1 METQQQSNETTIVPI
16 VGRIV
21 SEETLGLDLP
31 ENEDIN
37 AEGHPNFIESN
48 TQAITL
54 EDLSTKCTVPTFA
67 DNTLTISHQNYM
79 ASVCKAAIEVFGD
92 LTPIECRVSHP
103 IIGRIPSALHKKPSE
118 VLDEEK
124 TLFYQRLAWI
134 SHVKGL
140 SRQVNGQT
148 VFLTIGGTRAYNDDK
163 LYGRQSAQKFK
174 VFVAWSVKVCSN
186 QMIQTSGSSGTI
198 ECLTE
203 ADIYQKAYQLF
214 AAFDPEK
221 EDNLRLLENLHTT
234 RISQELFCSIVGRLR
249 LYQALST
256 EQLKCLPSIE
266 IGDQAVNAAV
276 RGYAG
281 DNPNFGI
288 HEDGDGSISCWDLM
302 NLLNEAIKATYIDR
316 WVERNQAC
324 TDFAIGIQK
333 AINGEDT
340 EGYSWFLN
348 AGM

>member
-1 METQQQSNETTIVPI
+1 MTDELAVVPI
-16 VGRIV
+16 EGRVI
-21 SEETLGLDLP
+21 SEATLGLDLP

-37 AEGHPNFIESN
+37 SSEHPNFIESN
-48 TQAITL
+48 TQAISL
-54 EDLSTKCTVPTFA
+54 EDLATKCVVPTFA
-67 DNTLTISHQNYM
+67 DMSLSISHQNFM

-92 LTPIECRVSHP
+92 ITPIECRVSHP
-103 IIGRIPSALHKKPSE
+103 IIGRVPSALGKKAFE
-118 VLDEEK
+118 VTDDEK

-140 SRQVNGQT
+140 SREVNGQT
-148 VFLTIGGTRAYNDDK
+148 VFLTIGGTRSYSEDK
-163 LYGRQSAQKFK
+163 LYGRQTPSRFR

-186 QMIQTSGSSGTI
+186 QMIQCSGTTGSI

-203 ADIYQKAYQLF
+203 ADIYQKAFQLF
-214 AAFDPEK
+214 ASFDPEK
-221 EDNLRLLENLHTT
+221 EDNLKLLENLHTT

-249 LYQALST
+249 LYQF
-256 EQLKCLPSIE
+256 LPGE
-266 IGDQAVNAAV
+266 AKKDLPQVDLGDQPINAAV

-281 DNPNFGI
+281 DNPNFGMK
-288 HEDGDGSISCWDLM
+288 DGITSISCWDLM
-302 NLLNEAIKATYIDR
+302 NLLNEAIKATYVDR
-316 WVERNQAC
+316 WIERNQAC